1 MEDSLSSEN
10 KSKNSTYSRKN
21 SGNIEQKNEAANE
34 KSFLISKII
43 SEIFIVKCEEGK
55 SNMESE
61 KNLLNSFI
69 SRKIPKIS
77 IKDFIDRLLKYS
89 KTFHEIAVI
98 IFIYIDKICNKHK
111 INLNYYNIHKL
122 IFAAFIVAIKFHEDE
137 NYSMSYYAKLGGI
150 STKEAIKLE
159 YEFTSLIDFKLF
171 VEQKE
176 YDKYYNYLHSL
187 DENEDDI
194 YDDDD
199 DFNIVNVN

>member
-1 MEDSLSSEN
+1 MEDSVFSEN
-10 KSKNSTYSRKN
+10 ESKNSTYSRKN

-55 SNMESE
+55 SNMES
-61 KNLLNSFI
+61 KTNLLNSFI

-122 IFAAFIVAIKFHEDE
+122 ILAAFIVAIKFHEDE
-137 NYSMSYYAKLGGI
+137 YYSMSYYAKLGGI

-176 YDKYYNYLHSL
+176 YDKYYNYFHSL
-187 DENEDDI
+187 DENEDDL
-194 YDDDD
+194 YDD
-199 DFNIVNVN
+199 DFNMLM

>member
-1 MEDSLSSEN
+1 MEDSVFSEN
-10 KSKNSTYSRKN
+10 ESKNSTYSRKN

-122 IFAAFIVAIKFHEDE
+122 ILAAFIVAIKFHEDE

-176 YDKYYNYLHSL
+176 YDKYYNYFHSL

-194 YDDDD
+194 YDDE

>member
-1 MEDSLSSEN
+1 MEDFLSSKN
-10 KSKNSTYSRKN
+10 DTKNSTYSRKN

-43 SEIFIVKCEEGK
+43 SEIFIAKCEEGK

-61 KNLLNSFI
+61 TNLLNSFI

-77 IKDFIDRLLKYS
+77 IKDFLDRLLKYS

-98 IFIYIDKICNKHK
+98 IFIYIDKVCNKHK

-122 IFAAFIVAIKFHEDE
+122 ILAAFIVAIKFHEDE
-137 NYSMSYYAKLGGI
+137 YYSMSYYAKLGGI
-150 STKEAIKLE
+150 SNKEAIKLE
-159 YEFTSLIDFKLF
+159 YEFISLIDFKLF

-176 YDKYYNYLHSL
+176 YDKYYNFLHNL
-187 DENEDDI
+187 DEN
-194 YDDDD
+194 DDDLYDYD

>member
-1 MEDSLSSEN
+1 MEDCLNSKN
-10 KSKNSTYSRKN
+10 NTKNSTYSRDN
-21 SGNIEQKNEAANE
+21 SGIIEQKNEAANE

-43 SEIFIVKCEEGK
+43 SEIFIDKCEEGK
-55 SNMESE
+55 SNIES
-61 KNLLNSFI
+61 KMYLLKPFT

-77 IKDFIDRLLKYS
+77 IKDFLDRLLKYG
-89 KTFHEIAVI
+89 KTFNEIAI
-98 IFIYIDKICNKHK
+98 ILFIYIDKICNKHK

-122 IFAAFIVAIKFHEDE
+122 ILAAFIVAIKFHEDKY
-137 NYSMSYYAKLGGI
+137 YSMSYYAKLGGI

-187 DENEDDI
+187 DENDDDL
-194 YDDDD
+194 YDD
-199 DFNIVNVN
+199 DFNMLM

>member
-1 MEDSLSSEN
+1 MEESLSSEN
-10 KSKNSTYSRKN
+10 ESKNSTYSRKN

-55 SNMESE
+55 SNMES
-61 KNLLNSFI
+61 KTNLLNSFI

-159 YEFTSLIDFKLF
+159 YEFISLIDFKLF
-171 VEQKE
+171 VEQKV
-176 YDKYYNYLHSL
+176 YDKYYSYLHSL
-187 DENEDDI
+187 DENEDDLF
-194 YDDDD
+194 DD
-199 DFNIVNVN
+199 DFNMLM

>member
-1 MEDSLSSEN
+1 MEDSVFSEN
-10 KSKNSTYSRKN
+10 ESKNSTYSRKN

-159 YEFTSLIDFKLF
+159 YEFISLIDFKLF
-171 VEQKE
+171 VEQKV
-176 YDKYYNYLHSL
+176 YDKYYSYLHSL
-187 DENEDDI
+187 DENEDDLF
-194 YDDDD
+194 DD
-199 DFNIVNVN
+199 DFNMLM

>member
-1 MEDSLSSEN
+1 MEDSVFSEN
-10 KSKNSTYSRKN
+10 ESKNSTYSRKN

-187 DENEDDI
+187 DENDDDL
-194 YDDDD
+194 YDD
-199 DFNIVNVN
+199 DFNMLM

>member
-1 MEDSLSSEN
+1 MEDSVFSEN
-10 KSKNSTYSRKN
+10 ESKNSTYSRKN

-61 KNLLNSFI
+61 TNLLNSFI

-122 IFAAFIVAIKFHEDE
+122 ILAAFIVAIKFHEDE

-159 YEFTSLIDFKLF
+159 YEFISLIDFKLF
-171 VEQKE
+171 VEQKV
-176 YDKYYNYLHSL
+176 YDKYYSYLHSL
-187 DENEDDI
+187 DENEDDF
-194 YDDDD
+194 YDD

>member
-1 MEDSLSSEN
+1 MEDSLSS
-10 KSKNSTYSRKN
+10 KKDTKNSTYSRKN

-150 STKEAIKLE
+150 TNKEAIKLE
-159 YEFTSLIDFKLF
+159 YEFISLIDFKLF
-171 VEQKE
+171 VEQKV
-176 YDKYYNYLHSL
+176 YDKYYSYLHSL
-187 DENEDDI
+187 DENEDDF
-194 YDDDD
+194 YDD

>member
-61 KNLLNSFI
+61 TNLLNSFI

-150 STKEAIKLE
+150 TNKEAIKLE
-159 YEFTSLIDFKLF
+159 YEFISLIDFKLF
-171 VEQKE
+171 VEQKV
-176 YDKYYNYLHSL
+176 YDKYYSYLHSL
-187 DENEDDI
+187 DENEDDL
-194 YDDDD
+194 YDD
-199 DFNIVNVN
+199 DFNMLM

>member
-1 MEDSLSSEN
+1 MKDSVFSEN
-10 KSKNSTYSRKN
+10 ESKNSTYSRKN

-187 DENEDDI
+187 DENEDDL
-194 YDDDD
+194 YDD
-199 DFNIVNVN
+199 DFNMLM

>member
-1 MEDSLSSEN
+1 MEDFLSSKN
-10 KSKNSTYSRKN
+10 DTKNSTYSRKN

-61 KNLLNSFI
+61 KNLLNTFI

-150 STKEAIKLE
+150 TNKEAIKLE
-159 YEFTSLIDFKLF
+159 YEFISLIDFKLF
-171 VEQKE
+171 VEQKV
-176 YDKYYNYLHSL
+176 YDKYYSYLHSL
-187 DENEDDI
+187 DENEDDLF
-194 YDDDD
+194 DD
-199 DFNIVNVN
+199 DFNMLM

>member
-1 MEDSLSSEN
+1 MEDSVFSEN
-10 KSKNSTYSRKN
+10 ESKNSTYSRKN

-122 IFAAFIVAIKFHEDE
+122 ILAAFIVAIKFHEDE
-137 NYSMSYYAKLGGI
+137 YYSMNYYAKLGGI
-150 STKEAIKLE
+150 SNKEAIKLE
-159 YEFTSLIDFKLF
+159 YEFISLIDFKLF
-171 VEQKE
+171 VDQKV
-176 YDKYYNYLHSL
+176 YDKYYSYLHSL
-187 DENEDDI
+187 DENEDDL
-194 YDDDD
+194 YDD

>member
-55 SNMESE
+55 SNMES
-61 KNLLNSFI
+61 KTNLLNSFI

-122 IFAAFIVAIKFHEDE
+122 ILAAFIVAIKFHEDKY
-137 NYSMSYYAKLGGI
+137 YSMSYYAKLGGI

-199 DFNIVNVN
+199 FNIVNVN

>member
-150 STKEAIKLE
+150 TNKEAIKLE
-159 YEFTSLIDFKLF
+159 YEFISLIDFKLF
-171 VEQKE
+171 VEQKV
-176 YDKYYNYLHSL
+176 YDKYYSYLHSL
-187 DENEDDI
+187 DENEDDLF
-194 YDDDD
+194 DD
-199 DFNIVNVN
+199 DFNMLM

>member
-1 MEDSLSSEN
+1 MEDSVFSEN
-10 KSKNSTYSRKN
+10 ESKNSTYFRKN
-21 SGNIEQKNEAANE
+21 SGNIDQKNEAANE

-150 STKEAIKLE
+150 TNKEAIKLE
-159 YEFTSLIDFKLF
+159 YEFISLIDFKLF
-171 VEQKE
+171 VEQKV
-176 YDKYYNYLHSL
+176 YDKYYSYLHSL
-187 DENEDDI
+187 DENEDDLF
-194 YDDDD
+194 DD
-199 DFNIVNVN
+199 DFNMLM

>member
-1 MEDSLSSEN
+1 MEDSVFSEN
-10 KSKNSTYSRKN
+10 ESKNSTYSRKN

-150 STKEAIKLE
+150 TNKEAIKLE
-159 YEFTSLIDFKLF
+159 YEFISLIDFKLF
-171 VEQKE
+171 VEQKV
-176 YDKYYNYLHSL
+176 YDKYYSYLHSL
-187 DENEDDI
+187 DENEDDLF
-194 YDDDD
+194 DD
-199 DFNIVNVN
+199 DFNMLM

>member
-55 SNMESE
+55 SNMES
-61 KNLLNSFI
+61 KTNLLNSFI

-159 YEFTSLIDFKLF
+159 YEFISLIDFKLF
-171 VEQKE
+171 VEQKV
-176 YDKYYNYLHSL
+176 YDKYYSYLHSL
-187 DENEDDI
+187 DENEDDLF
-194 YDDDD
+194 DD
-199 DFNIVNVN
+199 DFNMLM

>member
-122 IFAAFIVAIKFHEDE
+122 ILAAFIVAIKFHEDE

-176 YDKYYNYLHSL
+176 YDKYYSYLHSL
-187 DENEDDI
+187 DENEDDL
-194 YDDDD
+194 YDD
-199 DFNIVNVN
+199 DFNMLM

>member
-1 MEDSLSSEN
+1 MEDFLSSKN
-10 KSKNSTYSRKN
+10 DTKNSTYSRKN

-77 IKDFIDRLLKYS
+77 IKDFLDRLLKYG
-89 KTFHEIAVI
+89 KTFNEIAI
-98 IFIYIDKICNKHK
+98 ILFIYIDKICNKHK

-122 IFAAFIVAIKFHEDE
+122 ILAAFIVAIKFHEDKY
-137 NYSMSYYAKLGGI
+137 YSMSYYAKLGGI

-199 DFNIVNVN
+199 FNIVNVN

>member
-1 MEDSLSSEN
+1 MKDSVFSEN
-10 KSKNSTYSRKN
+10 ESKNSTYSRKN

-150 STKEAIKLE
+150 TNKEAIKLE
-159 YEFTSLIDFKLF
+159 YEFISLIDFKLF
-171 VEQKE
+171 VEQKV
-176 YDKYYNYLHSL
+176 YDKYYSYLHSL
-187 DENEDDI
+187 DENEDDF
-194 YDDDD
+194 YDD

>member
-1 MEDSLSSEN
+1 MEDSLNSKN
-10 KSKNSTYSRKN
+10 NTKNSTYSRDN
-21 SGNIEQKNEAANE
+21 SGIIEQKNEAANE

-89 KTFHEIAVI
+89 KTFHEITVI

-122 IFAAFIVAIKFHEDE
+122 IIVSFIVAIK
-137 NYSMSYYAKLGGI
+137 
-150 STKEAIKLE
+150 
-159 YEFTSLIDFKLF
+159 
-171 VEQKE
+171 
-176 YDKYYNYLHSL
+176 
-187 DENEDDI
+187 
-194 YDDDD
+194 
-199 DFNIVNVN
+199 

>member
-1 MEDSLSSEN
+1 MEDFLCSEN
-10 KSKNSTYSRKN
+10 YSKISTYSREN
-21 SGNIEQKNEAANE
+21 SRNIEHQNEAANE

-43 SEIFIVKCEEGK
+43 SELFIVKCEEGK
-55 SNMESE
+55 SNIES
-61 KNLLNSFI
+61 KMHLLDPFT

-77 IKDFIDRLLKYS
+77 IKDFLDRLLKYG
-89 KTFHEIAVI
+89 KTFNEIAII

-122 IFAAFIVAIKFHEDE
+122 ILAAFIVAIKFHEDE

-194 YDDDD
+194 YDDE

>member
-1 MEDSLSSEN
+1 MEDSVFSEN
-10 KSKNSTYSRKN
+10 ESKNSTYSRKN

-159 YEFTSLIDFKLF
+159 YEFISLIDFKLF
-171 VEQKE
+171 VEQKV
-176 YDKYYNYLHSL
+176 YDKYYSYLHSL
-187 DENEDDI
+187 DENEHDLF
-194 YDDDD
+194 DD
-199 DFNIVNVN
+199 DFNMLM

>member
-55 SNMESE
+55 SNMES
-61 KNLLNSFI
+61 KTNLLNSFI

-150 STKEAIKLE
+150 TNKEAIKLE
-159 YEFTSLIDFKLF
+159 YEFISLIDFKLF
-171 VEQKE
+171 VEQKV
-176 YDKYYNYLHSL
+176 YDKYYSYLHSL
-187 DENEDDI
+187 DENEDDLF
-194 YDDDD
+194 DD
-199 DFNIVNVN
+199 DFNMLM

>member
-1 MEDSLSSEN
+1 MEDSVFSEN
-10 KSKNSTYSRKN
+10 ESKNSTYSRKN

-43 SEIFIVKCEEGK
+43 SEIFIAKCEEGK

-61 KNLLNSFI
+61 TNLLNSFT
-69 SRKIPKIS
+69 SRKKPKIS

-122 IFAAFIVAIKFHEDE
+122 ILAAFIVAIKFHEDE

-159 YEFTSLIDFKLF
+159 YEFISLIDFKLF
-171 VEQKE
+171 VEQKV
-176 YDKYYNYLHSL
+176 YDKYYSYLHSL
-187 DENEDDI
+187 DENEDDL
-194 YDDDD
+194 YDD
-199 DFNIVNVN
+199 DFNMLM

>member
-1 MEDSLSSEN
+1 MEDFLSSKN
-10 KSKNSTYSRKN
+10 DTKNSTYSRKN

-43 SEIFIVKCEEGK
+43 SEIFIDKCEEGK
-55 SNMESE
+55 SNMES
-61 KNLLNSFI
+61 KTNLLNSFI

-122 IFAAFIVAIKFHEDE
+122 ILAAFIVAIKFHEDE
-137 NYSMSYYAKLGGI
+137 YYSMSYYAKLGGI

-187 DENEDDI
+187 DENEDDL
-194 YDDDD
+194 YDD